1 MRNLLLVLA
10 MALLFLGCSSATPKP
25 KPNEKVFEQED
36 MLIMFALDA
45 ELRKHFDAAAEYFN
59 ILYEKSSR
67 KEYRDRYYTNMLR
80 AKRYEDVEKRIK
92 TVLKEKEDE
101 DNDIQLRRYLVA
113 ALVGEKKLEEAK
125 PIAIDIAAKTK
136 ESRDYVVVSDI
147 YVRQER
153 FDTALK
159 YLESAYLID
168 YNELILDKM
177 AVVMF
182 VNLQRKE
189 EAIAQLESHSRLHGC
204 SKVICGRLVG
214 FYSAQNDMDGLL
226 NTYKRYYSEFHDS
239 ETAKA
244 IIYIYSY
251 RKDFVSLLQFLE
263 ETGENDDLL
272 LKLYTNAKSYDKAIA
287 LADKLYKSEG
297 DIVYLGQSAI
307 FEFEGAKDKSDKAM
321 LKSVIS
327 KLKKVVSEY
336 DDALY
341 ENYLG
346 YIMIDNGIDV
356 KEGLIYVQRAL
367 KKEPDSPY
375 YLDSLAWGYYKLKE
389 CKKADELM
397 KRVVDDIGME
407 DEEVS
412 KHVKAIGECLKQGA
426 SHSKE

>member
-10 MALLFLGCSSATPKP
+10 MALLFLGCSSVTPKP

-45 ELRKHFDAAAEYFN
+45 ELRKHFDAAAEYFD

-67 KEYRDRYYTNMLR
+67 NEYRDRYYINLLR
-80 AKRYEDVEKRIK
+80 AKRYEYVENCIK
-92 TVLKEKEDE
+92 EALKNESD
-101 DNDIQLRRYLVA
+101 DLQLRRYLVA

-125 PIAIDIAAKTK
+125 PIAIDIATETK
-136 ESRDYVVVSDI
+136 KSHDYLVVSDI
-147 YVRQER
+147 YIRQKH
-153 FDTALK
+153 FDMALK

-168 YNELILDKM
+168 YNESILDKM

-182 VNLQRKE
+182 VNLQRKD

-251 RKDFVSLLQFLE
+251 RKDFISLLQFLE
-263 ETGENDDLL
+263 ETGEDDDLL
-272 LKLYTNAKSYDKAIA
+272 LKLYINAKNYKKAVA
-287 LADKLYKSEG
+287 LADKLYKSKG
-297 DIVYLGQSAI
+297 DIIYLGQSAI
-307 FEFEGAKDKSDKAM
+307 FEFEGAADKNDAAM
-321 LKSVIS
+321 LKKVIS
-327 KLKKVVSEY
+327 KLKKVVAVH

-346 YIMIDNGIDV
+346 YIMIDNDIDA
-356 KEGLIYVQRAL
+356 KEGISYVQRAL

-375 YLDSLAWGYYKLKE
+375 YMDSLAWGYYKLKE
-389 CKKADELM
+389 CKKANELM
-397 KRVVDDIGME
+397 KRVVDEIGME

-412 KHVKAIGECLKQGA
+412 AHVKAIDACLKQV
-426 SHSKE
+426 SPSRK